1 MFFSMNE
8 EKKMRSRAA
17 GGLFANLKGRC
28 EVLCMTGWDQKG
40 SFVPYAPY
48 RNRVKFSKW

>member
-48 RNRVKFSKW
+48 RNSVKFSKW